1 MPRRNLLAAAGAA
14 VAILAVLAVVVLGRS
29 GESGSTTKFCA
40 ALRSGDDPLA
50 VFDRYD
56 PSNPETAGA
65 TLKQGADRLRQLE
78 RAAPGAVKGSMSTLV
93 RVADEL
99 VEVVGTTDSTTA
111 RSTTASTHDFQAD
124 FASVEQASA
133 TVVSFAQASC
143 GVSLGGSTLT
153 AN

>member
-1 MPRRNLLAAAGAA
+1 
-14 VAILAVLAVVVLGRS
+14 
-29 GESGSTTKFCA
+29 TKFCA

-56 PSNPETAGA
+56 PSDPEAAGA
-65 TLKQGADRLRQLE
+65 TLRQGADRLRELE
-78 RAAPGAVKGSMSTLV
+78 RAAPGEVKGSMSALV

-99 VEVVGTTDSTTA
+99 VKVVGATTPT
-111 RSTTASTHDFQAD
+111 THDFQAD

-143 GVSLGGSTLT
+143 GVSLGGTTVT

>member
-1 MPRRNLLAAAGAA
+1 MPRRNLLVAAGAG
-14 VAILAVLAVVVLGRS
+14 VAILAVLAVVLLGRG

-40 ALRSGDDPLA
+40 VLRSGDDPLA

-56 PSNPETAGA
+56 PSNPEAAGA
-65 TLKQGADRLRQLE
+65 TLKQGADRLRELE
-78 RAAPGAVKGSMSTLV
+78 RAAPGEVKGSMSTLA

-99 VEVVGTTDSTTA
+99 VEVVGTTQPTAGKPTTA
-111 RSTTASTHDFQAD
+111 TTHDFQAD

-143 GVSLGGSTLT
+143 GVSLGSSTVT
-153 AN
+153 S